1 MKWFGNPCRRHRESL
16 CFLAGGALAEREMSE
31 IRAHLADCVD
41 CRKYHDEMVSLAKP
55 LADWERNFAHIKP
68 TPETQIRWEKAIQ
81 AAADVNRRKQ
91 TVHELT
97 FAATLA
103 NAIRLSFLKLVWPCR
118 RTWTALAAVWIALF
132 IFNVSQR
139 DKSELAARK
148 LPPPSP
154 EAIIAWRQQERL
166 LAELIG
172 PSAPG
177 DAEQRKIFLPKPRT
191 ENAEAMAV

>member
-1 MKWFGNPCRRHRESL
+1 MKTPRDILLKRYQDAAPKLDAIRREVV
-16 CFLAGGALAEREMSE
+16 E
-31 IRAHLADCVD
+31 V
-41 CRKYHDEMVSLAKP
+41 
-55 LADWERNFAHIKP
+55 
-68 TPETQIRWEKAIQ
+68 
-81 AAADVNRRKQ
+81 AADVNRRKQ
-91 TVHELT
+91 PVRELT

-103 NAIRLSFLKLVWPCR
+103 KAIRLSFLELVWPCR
-118 RTWTALAAVWIALF
+118 RTWAALAAVWIALF

-139 DKSELAARK
+139 DKSELAVRK

-154 EAIIAWRQQERL
+154 EAIMAWRQQEKL

-191 ENAEAMAV
+191 EIAEAVAV

>member
-1 MKWFGNPCRRHRESL
+1 MKTPRDIMLARHRAVEPTL
-16 CFLAGGALAEREMSE
+16 DAIRREVVE
-31 IRAHLADCVD
+31 V
-41 CRKYHDEMVSLAKP
+41 
-55 LADWERNFAHIKP
+55 
-68 TPETQIRWEKAIQ
+68 
-81 AAADVNRRKQ
+81 AANVNRRKQ
-91 TVHELT
+91 PVRELT
-97 FAATLA
+97 FAAALA
-103 NAIRLSFLKLVWPCR
+103 NVIKLSFLELIWPCR

-154 EAIIAWRQQERL
+154 EAILAWRQQERL

-177 DAEQRKIFLPKPRT
+177 DAEQRKIFLPQPRS
-191 ENAEAMAV
+191 EGRMGNFL

>member
-1 MKWFGNPCRRHRESL
+1 MKTPRDIMLARHRAVEPKL
-16 CFLAGGALAEREMSE
+16 DALRREV
-31 IRAHLADCVD
+31 VD
-41 CRKYHDEMVSLAKP
+41 
-55 LADWERNFAHIKP
+55 
-68 TPETQIRWEKAIQ
+68 

-91 TVHELT
+91 PVRELT

-103 NAIRLSFLKLVWPCR
+103 NAIRLSFLELIWPCR
-118 RTWTALAAVWIALF
+118 RTWAALTAVWIALF

-154 EAIIAWRQQERL
+154 EAILAWRQQERL

-172 PSAPG
+172 PSVPG
-177 DAEQRKIFLPKPRT
+177 DADRRKIFLPKPRT
-191 ENAEAMAV
+191 ENTEFLAA

>member
-1 MKWFGNPCRRHRESL
+1 MKNPRDILLERHRSTAPKL
-16 CFLAGGALAEREMSE
+16 DAIRREVVE
-31 IRAHLADCVD
+31 V
-41 CRKYHDEMVSLAKP
+41 
-55 LADWERNFAHIKP
+55 
-68 TPETQIRWEKAIQ
+68 
-81 AAADVNRRKQ
+81 AADVNRRKQ
-91 TVHELT
+91 PVRELT

-103 NAIRLSFLKLVWPCR
+103 KAIRLSFLELVWPCR
-118 RTWTALAAVWIALF
+118 RTWAALAAVWIALF

-139 DKSELAARK
+139 DKSELAVRK

-154 EAIIAWRQQERL
+154 EAIMAWRQQEKL

-191 ENAEAMAV
+191 EIAEAVAV